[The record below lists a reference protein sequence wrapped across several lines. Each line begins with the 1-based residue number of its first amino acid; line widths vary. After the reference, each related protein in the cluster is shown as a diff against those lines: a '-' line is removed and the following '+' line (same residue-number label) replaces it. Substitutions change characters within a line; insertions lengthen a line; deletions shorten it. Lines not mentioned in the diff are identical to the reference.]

1 MFFFFLHK
9 QCRLIPFITGRQ
21 WEYSTL
27 ETKTQKP
34 NIQILPIM
42 HMFNFP
48 KSYDLIH
55 FFKLLFQIVFQLCFF
70 FTKHIDEPL
79 CLRTNVLYSYVTITY
94 LHFLWYHKQ
103 RLILSNDIEANPGPK
118 LDSSQNFTICH
129 WNLNSIALHNFS
141 KINLLKAYLTIHKID
156 IVCLSETYL
165 DSSFLANDKNLVI
178 QGYNLLRCDHPTNS
192 KRGPVFIYY
201 KDSLPLKIID
211 I

>member
-1 MFFFFLHK
+1 M
-9 QCRLIPFITGRQ
+9 
-21 WEYSTL
+21 
-27 ETKTQKP
+27 
-34 NIQILPIM
+34 
-42 HMFNFP
+42 
-48 KSYDLIH
+48 
-55 FFKLLFQIVFQLCFF
+55 
-70 FTKHIDEPL
+70 
-79 CLRTNVLYSYVTITY
+79 
-94 LHFLWYHKQ
+94 YHKQ
-103 RLILSNDIEANPGPK
+103 RLILSNDTEVNPGPK

-192 KRGPVFIYY
+192 KCGPVFIYY